1 MGDSLKLLKSVSIIA
16 SILIIL
22 ITSFLIT
29 SHAPINVT
37 MSTTATTSTITKSP
51 YISDMGNLSST
62 NIASYI
68 VFKGDD
74 GRIYAKSGD
83 TGQIVASDTD
93 LGKVLQAINDREPDY
108 KGLVVYMKPGQ
119 YEMYTGVRIARA
131 GFALIGAGTWDA
143 STSWE
148 IANCQQCYFG
158 TLILLRKDS
167 LTYFDVGF
175 QDVNRPMRL
184 YMAGFGAV
192 ASSSGISWT
201 QHQNSV
207 FLYMRNWMRHTT
219 LERVFIRNVGRGIKH
234 EVTQTGFSGMQDVYI
249 HKVVVESPYYT
260 GLELRGGGYNLRV
273 VDFYT
278 GWNTDAG
285 SSVFYVYGF
294 VDVWVDRLWILGLNL
309 PYNQTAMGATIHNC
323 KKVFVRDMII
333 RGVTSNWALRILSSS
348 NVLAD
353 GAFINLDGGDVPN
366 LIRVEDSSNVMLR
379 NIYGVYTQNPIYI
392 SNSQVFMEN
401 VRLVNK
407 NTNAEYRSENR
418 GVATIPAGSTRV
430 TVFHYLLGTPSKV
443 LITPLG
449 QPAGKIWVENIT
461 STSFDIVTDTAPSRD
476 LQVLWYADLHT

>member
-1 MGDSLKLLKSVSIIA
+1 LKLLKSVSIIA
-16 SILIIL
+16 GILVIL

-37 MSTTATTSTITKSP
+37 MLTTTTTFAITKSL
-51 YISDMGNLSST
+51 YISDMGNLSSI
-62 NIASYI
+62 NVASYI

-74 GRIYAKSGD
+74 GRIYAKSSD

-93 LGKVLQAINDREPDY
+93 LGKVLQAVNDREPDY

-148 IANCQQCYFG
+148 IGNCQQCYFG
-158 TLILLRKDS
+158 TLILLRNDNV
-167 LTYFDVGF
+167 TYFDAGF
-175 QDVNRPMRL
+175 QNVNRPMRL
-184 YMAGFGAV
+184 YMAGFGVV
-192 ASSSGISWT
+192 ASSSGITWT

-219 LERVFIRNVGRGIKH
+219 LERIFIRNVGRGIKH
-234 EVTQTGFSGMQDVYI
+234 EVTQSGFRRMEDVYI
-249 HKVVVESPYYT
+249 HKVVVESPYHT
-260 GLELRGGGYNLRV
+260 GLELRSGSYNLRV

-278 GWNTDAG
+278 GWNKDPG
-285 SSVFYVYGF
+285 SSVFYIYGF
-294 VDVWVDRLWILGLNL
+294 EDVWIDRLWILGINL
-309 PYNQTAMGATIHNC
+309 PYSQTTMGVTIHGC
-323 KKVFVRDMII
+323 KKVFVRDLII
-333 RGVTSNWALRILSSS
+333 RGVSSSWALRILGSF
-348 NVLAD
+348 NVLVD

-379 NIYGVYTQNPIYI
+379 NIYGIYTQNPIYI

-407 NTNAEYRSENR
+407 NTNVEYRSENS
-418 GVATIPAGSTRV
+418 GIAIIPAGQTRV
-430 TVFHYLLGTPSKV
+430 TVSHYLLGTPSKV
-443 LITPLG
+443 LVTPLAS
-449 QPAGKIWVENIT
+449 PPGKIWVENIT
-461 STSFDIVTDTAPSRD
+461 STSFDIVTDTALSRD
-476 LQVLWYADLHT
+476 LQVLWYADLHA